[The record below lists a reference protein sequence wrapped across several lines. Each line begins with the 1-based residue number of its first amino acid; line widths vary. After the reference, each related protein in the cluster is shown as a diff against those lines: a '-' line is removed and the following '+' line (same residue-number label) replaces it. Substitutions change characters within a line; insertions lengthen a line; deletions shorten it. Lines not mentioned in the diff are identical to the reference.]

1 MTVVQNI
8 DLQKILINSLGD
20 NKILAVSMLILFAGY
35 WFQDVL
41 FSKIFGKVLA
51 NIPNFVSDISFSKIL
66 AIVFPYLVAHF
77 LFYIDDMIQANRVP
91 GMELSIVNELID
103 KVFESIKTTKKQVN
117 VNELVL
123 NLKNVLD
130 IKNIYA
136 LVITYIIPTLL
147 VCIAVLYYFITADV
161 KYGLI
166 AIVMVI
172 LFIAMSLKFEKDCV
186 DKTKQHE
193 ESVAVLYDEIQ
204 DVMINN
210 DTILTFDT
218 KDKEMERM
226 KKVIDDSANKH
237 CKSEIKSCEVT
248 FQLNAISMI
257 MMLCLDALAVK
268 MYMDDII
275 EADSLI
281 AICMMTYTFIKYY
294 NSAVFKIKN
303 VIHYLGKYEE
313 LKRYFAE
320 FTIEENKSDNC
331 IQISEGKISFQNV
344 HVIHEE
350 KIMPLRFNFE
360 IEGGSRTSIIGEIGT
375 GKTSILKI
383 LAGLKKYSGDVY
395 IDGQNIKNC
404 TYESLMK
411 YVMYIPQHP
420 KLFNRTIYENLSY
433 GTKLTKKQINNVI
446 KKYKIE
452 KFFEKFPE
460 GIMAN
465 VDKEGNKLSGGQKQ
479 IMALIRAIIQ
489 RKKIILLDEPTSSLD
504 TETKGIFISLIQQ
517 MKGKTILVVTHDKT
531 IDDMFDDT
539 INLKH
544 GKDESDDK
552 N

>member
-1 MTVVQNI
+1 MTQSI
-8 DLQKILINSLGD
+8 DLQKIIINSLRD
-20 NKILAVSMLILFAGY
+20 NKILGVSMLILLAGY

-51 NIPNFVSDISFSKIL
+51 DIPNFVSDISFSKIL
-66 AIVFPYLVAHF
+66 AIIFPYMIAHF
-77 LFYIDDMIQANRVP
+77 LFYIDDMIQAKHIP
-91 GMELSIVNELID
+91 SIELSIVNELID
-103 KVFESIKTTKKQVN
+103 KVFESVKTTKKQVN

-136 LVITYIIPTLL
+136 LITTYIIPTVLI
-147 VCIAVLYYFITADV
+147 CFAVLYYFMIADI

-166 AIVMVI
+166 AIVI
-172 LFIAMSLKFEKDCV
+172 IIIFIAITLKFEKDCV
-186 DKTKQHE
+186 DVTKTHE
-193 ESVAVLYDEIQ
+193 ESVGVLYDEIQ

-210 DTILTFDT
+210 DTILTFNT
-218 KDKEMERM
+218 KDKEIDRM
-226 KKVIDDSANKH
+226 KYIIDDCVNKH
-237 CKSEIKSCEVT
+237 SRSEIKSCEVT
-248 FQLNAISMI
+248 LQLNVISMI
-257 MMLCLDALAVK
+257 MMLCIDALAVK
-268 MYMDDII
+268 MYMNGVI
-275 EADSLI
+275 EEDSLI
-281 AICMMTYTFIKYY
+281 AICIMTYTFIKYY
-294 NSAVFKIKN
+294 NSVVVKIKN

-313 LKRYFAE
+313 LKKYFSA
-320 FTIEENKSDNC
+320 FTIEENKNEEC
-331 IQISEGKISFQNV
+331 IQVTEGKISFQNV
-344 HVIHEE
+344 HVIHDD
-350 KIMPLRFNFE
+350 KIMPLRLNFE

-433 GTKLTKKQINNVI
+433 GTILTKKYIKNVI

-465 VDKEGNKLSGGQKQ
+465 VGKEGNKLSGGQKQ

-489 RKKIILLDEPTSSLD
+489 KKKIILLDEPTSSLD
-504 TETKGIFISLIQQ
+504 TDTKDIFISLIQQ
-517 MKGKTILVVTHDKT
+517 MKGTTILVVTHDKS
-531 IDDMFDDT
+531 IDDIFDDT

-544 GKDESDDK
+544 G
-552 N
+552 